1 MITQNQTEIQVSSK
15 AVFKRFLIIFV
26 PLLIITAGIVLLI
39 YYTQASSERAITES
53 REQRTVEL
61 QTQIIAANFET
72 IVSDLMFLSEQQE
85 LHAMLAD
92 ATNGPTKAALL
103 AEYLSMSGRKG
114 LYDQIRFLDDT
125 GMEITRVNY
134 NQGEPVIVPDEKLQN
149 KGDRYYFADA
159 FQLDRGQ
166 VFVSPLD
173 LNIEGGQIEQPLKPM
188 IRFGTPVFDQDGQKR
203 GIVLLNYFGADL
215 LQNLEEAA
223 ANATGDVMLLNSEG
237 FWLKGPNPEAEWGFM
252 YDDGGDRT
260 FEKAFPAAWQT
271 LSKSESGQ
279 FYDENGMFTFAT
291 VYPLQEGFK
300 SSTGSGKAFEASEA
314 QLGADEYYWKV
325 VSHVPPAVLNARTD
339 QLSRAF
345 ALLFAALI
353 VPMGVGAWFLARA
366 GVIRQQSDLA
376 LKNYAIRLEQ
386 SNRELED
393 FAYVASHDL
402 QEPLRKVQAFGD
414 RLKEKYGDALD
425 ERGRD
430 YIVVM
435 QNAALRMQTLIN
447 GLLTYSRVTT
457 QAQPFEPVNLNQV
470 AQEVVSD
477 LETRIE
483 QVGGKV
489 EIKDLPTVE
498 ADPLQMRQLLQN
510 LIGNGLKFHRDDAPP
525 LIKVWAKPVQSD
537 GNGHIS
543 SVEMYQV
550 MIEDNGIGF
559 EEQYRER
566 VFQVFQRLHGR
577 DEYEGT
583 GIGLATCRK
592 IVERHGGVITANSTP
607 GQGSTFIFTVPAK
620 HTNGKH

>member
-1 MITQNQTEIQVSSK
+1 
-15 AVFKRFLIIFV
+15 
-26 PLLIITAGIVLLI
+26 
-39 YYTQASSERAITES
+39 
-53 REQRTVEL
+53 
-61 QTQIIAANFET
+61 
-72 IVSDLMFLSEQQE
+72 
-85 LHAMLAD
+85 
-92 ATNGPTKAALL
+92 
-103 AEYLSMSGRKG
+103 
-114 LYDQIRFLDDT
+114 
-125 GMEITRVNY
+125 
-134 NQGEPVIVPDEKLQN
+134 
-149 KGDRYYFADA
+149 
-159 FQLDRGQ
+159 
-166 VFVSPLD
+166 
-173 LNIEGGQIEQPLKPM
+173 
-188 IRFGTPVFDQDGQKR
+188 
-203 GIVLLNYFGADL
+203 
-215 LQNLEEAA
+215 
-223 ANATGDVMLLNSEG
+223 
-237 FWLKGPNPEAEWGFM
+237 
-252 YDDGGDRT
+252 
-260 FEKAFPAAWQT
+260 
-271 LSKSESGQ
+271 
-279 FYDENGMFTFAT
+279 
-291 VYPLQEGFK
+291 
-300 SSTGSGKAFEASEA
+300 
-314 QLGADEYYWKV
+314 
-325 VSHVPPAVLNARTD
+325 LNARTD